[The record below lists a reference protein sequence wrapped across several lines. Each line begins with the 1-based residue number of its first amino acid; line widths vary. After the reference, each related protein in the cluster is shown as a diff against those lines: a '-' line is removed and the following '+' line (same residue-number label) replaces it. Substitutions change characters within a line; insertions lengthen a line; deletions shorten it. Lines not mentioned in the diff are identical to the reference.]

1 MMFIFAR
8 IVIKNI
14 LLEYTSESFDSLF
27 LIWEKIR
34 RYDRKVL
41 KEDEINEILINA
53 STIRVKKD
61 FRAL

>member
-1 MMFIFAR
+1 M
-8 IVIKNI
+8 
-14 LLEYTSESFDSLF
+14 
-27 LIWEKIR
+27 R

-53 STIRVKKD
+53 SAIRVKND